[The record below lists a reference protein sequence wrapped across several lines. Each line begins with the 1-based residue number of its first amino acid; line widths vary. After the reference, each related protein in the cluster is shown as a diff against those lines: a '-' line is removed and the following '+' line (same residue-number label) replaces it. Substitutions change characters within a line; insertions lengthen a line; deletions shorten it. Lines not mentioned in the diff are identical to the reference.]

1 MIRNSL
7 RAVRFA
13 LICLLCLTP
22 QTPIYPAQEPNTPA
36 GDIFGPPRYQQ
47 IKLPDGAV
55 EYSDLEIGVSF
66 TLPHDWDLG
75 NDGLRFM
82 DRGWKGNG
90 DGDIATSVFLHHKRT
105 DEGIWLYYCVFRHV
119 YRLTPDQTDKWLGE
133 ESDDKI
139 SQRRIGERLKGYRV
153 RPSSYERKEI
163 GGQRALAWVA
173 DFIQGKIS
181 MVEYEVIVRSDNSL
195 AEFSIRC
202 PASEL
207 DATRKDVQPIIQS
220 VRMR

>member
-1 MIRNSL
+1 
-7 RAVRFA
+7 
-13 LICLLCLTP
+13 LICLLCLTAP
-22 QTPIYPAQEPNTPA
+22 TQIFDAQEPNTPESE
-36 GDIFGPPRYQQ
+36 IFGPPRYQQ
-47 IKLPDGAV
+47 IKLADGAV

-66 TLPHDWDLG
+66 MLPGDWGLG

-82 DRGWKGNG
+82 DRWWKGNG
-90 DGDIATSVFLHHKRT
+90 DGDIATSVLLRHKRT
-105 DEGIWLYYCVFRHV
+105 NQGIWLYYSIFRHV
-119 YRLTPDQTDKWLGE
+119 YSLTPDQIDKWLGE

-139 SQRRIGERLKGYRV
+139 SQRRIGERIKDYRV
-153 RPSSYERKEI
+153 RPSSYEREEI

-173 DFIQGKIS
+173 DFTNGKIS
-181 MVEYEVIVRSDNSL
+181 MVEYEVIVRSDSSL